1 MAPDMPDAETPL
13 PDLFAA
19 SRRERH
25 APHGSGSPAC
35 AELTRRAL
43 AGDEA
48 AWALF
53 RQLFEPLVRSWI
65 GVQRHVEPDD
75 VLQEALFAFARW
87 APAHRDLT
95 AGGDVGRALA
105 FLRQCTK
112 TALLMQLRSARRPSH
127 LPLEAVAAAAPEDSV
142 AAVEQR
148 LVIHDRAAELLT
160 TEQERIVFR
169 ELLVNG
175 RRPQEILEAHPEM
188 FGAMAAL
195 RVCIQR
201 VLRRLRKD
209 LELSA
214 LL

>member
-1 MAPDMPDAETPL
+1 MPDTETPL
-13 PDLFAA
+13 AELFAIC
-19 SRRERH
+19 RRERH

-53 RQLFEPLVRSWI
+53 RQLFEPLVRTWI
-65 GVQRHVEPDD
+65 GVQRQIEPDD

-95 AGGDVGRALA
+95 SGGDVGRALA

-112 TALLMQLRSARRPSH
+112 TALLMQLRSARRPAH
-127 LPLEAVAAAAPEDSV
+127 LPLDALAVAETEDRV

-148 LVIHDRAAELLT
+148 MVIRDRAAELLT
-160 TEQERIVFR
+160 TDQERIVFR

-175 RRPQEILEAHPEM
+175 RRPQEILAAHPEA
-188 FGAMAAL
+188 FEAMDGL
-195 RVCIQR
+195 RTCIQR